1 MAWKIHLL
9 RYNNYYN
16 RQLKKYNGLDE
27 YLQHEIAPLDYSIN
41 FNIKDGITNEVI
53 INGWKSE
60 SPDYCIV
67 VNEDDNTFTR
77 WFVMTTQFI
86 TNGQYKITLKRD
98 VLAEYS
104 TEILNTDCYVE
115 KGSVSPNDY
124 LVLNK
129 ENLDLNQIKQNEIQL
144 YDKSGVPWV
153 VIFLNGNVDIKDK
166 ELTYDIPIYKSL
178 SGSTIEE
185 ALKTLNYTLG
195 SWLNRHICFSDKI
208 DTDIPDR
215 YYASY
220 NDFNKIYSMYNGKYI
235 AIRLSSS
242 PATLYYY
249 KINFQKFYDS
259 KGLEYWRL
267 YLLLIDED
275 MYNLSKTIVY
285 TLTSKYSNVIMLP
298 FSDMVFD
305 TNFVAA
311 LAKEIQLSAGSST
324 IADVQL
330 LPYNPLFTADGI
342 NRYHNTNSY
351 NSTDNYNDNTFG
363 TSAFGFTT
371 VTPAGVRVYHSI
383 RGTRPKTFTLD
394 NISFELT
401 IPSFGFPSDVKEHK
415 NCYNYRLCSPNYA
428 AAFDFNYA
436 DMFTT
441 NIAEKYLYTF
451 NIDLSY
457 KPYTSYIHVTPY
469 MSGLYGKDFNDSR
482 GLICGGDFSL
492 EQASSEWANYQL
504 NNKTYQQQ
512 FDRQIQNMQISNAW
526 NTVESVLGIATAG
539 ISGAVGG
546 GIVGGPIGAI
556 AGGAIGAVG
565 GTLDVAKTISMQNET
580 LNYTK
585 DMYNYS
591 LQNIQSLPTTTTK
604 ISSLNGNNKLV
615 PFLEIYSCSEVE
627 KTAFRNKIK
636 YNGMTINVIGKLK
649 DYIYNKAQETYVK
662 GKIIRIEDFNDD
674 YHMITEIGNEVNKG
688 FFIIYNN
695 VESGV

>member
-77 WFVMTTQFI
+77 WFVMTTQYI
-86 TNGQYKITLKRD
+86 TSGQYKITLKRD

-115 KGSVSPNDY
+115 KGSVSSTDY
-124 LVLNK
+124 LALNK

-153 VIFLNGNVDIKDK
+153 AIFFNGNVNIKDK
-166 ELTYDIPIYKSL
+166 EFVYNIPIYKTI
-178 SGSTIEE
+178 SGTTINE
-185 ALKTLNYTLG
+185 AIRTMDDNLANWINK
-195 SWLNRHICFSDKI
+195 HICFTDKV
-208 DTDIPDR
+208 DTDIPSR
-215 YYASY
+215 FFTSY
-220 NDFNKIYSMYNGKYI
+220 NVFNKTYSAYNGKYI
-235 AIRLSSS
+235 RFNDTSTSTI
-242 PATLYYY
+242 YYY

-267 YLLLIDED
+267 YLLIID
-275 MYNLSKTIVY
+275 SKF
-285 TLTSKYSNVIMLP
+285 TLGTVKYSFTSTGTILMIP
-298 FSDMVFD
+298 FSDMIFD
-305 TNFVAA
+305 TNFVAS
-311 LAKEIQLSAGSST
+311 LAKNIQLSAGSSV

-330 LPYNPLFTADGI
+330 LPYNPLFNSRGI
-342 NRYHNTNSY
+342 NRYHNTNTY
-351 NSTDNYNDNTFG
+351 NSTDNYNSSDYFG
-363 TSAFGFTT
+363 ILPEFKFTVTTLSETSAEFQLYG
-371 VTPAGVRVYHSI
+371 SI
-383 RGTRPKTFTLD
+383 QYKNSSLE
-394 NISFELT
+394 NLSLEIT
-401 IPSFGFPSDVKEHK
+401 IPSFDFPFDIKEHK
-415 NCYNYRLCSPNYA
+415 NCYSYRLCSPNYA

-436 DMFTT
+436 DMCAGS
-441 NIAEKYLYTF
+441 IANLNYLYTF
-451 NIDLSY
+451 NVDLSY

-512 FDRQIQNMQISNAW
+512 FDRQIQNMQVSNAW
-526 NTVESVLGIATAG
+526 NTAESILGIGTAG

-546 GIVGGPIGAI
+546 AIVGGGAGAI
-556 AGGAIGAVG
+556 AGGVAGLVG

-585 DMYNYS
+585 DMYNYN

-615 PFLEIYSCSEVE
+615 PFLEIYSCSDIE

-695 VESGV
+695 VEK